1 MRSRCPGPLIRC
13 SCAPK
18 EDKTAEETTVCSIAC
33 CRQTWSIRERAPAIL
48 PKYVCPGAKWVDR
61 TQKLFFQ
68 TFAKNGAVAI
78 FQLSSAA
85 TNDRSFNGETNT
97 VSIPMQAVFSIAIS
111 KKNLHT
117 AMGQR
122 RHQGNHI
129 PPKPRN
135 SQSVSLCPPLRIHNQ
150 KPKILVTP
158 LAAQSSHTSLILSRD
173 GINLSNTCLT
183 LYSIKTLSRK
193 SSCMLRSTWMSP
205 LEKTQFDQHG
215 KKGLQGVFCI

>member
-1 MRSRCPGPLIRC
+1 MR
-13 SCAPK
+13 
-18 EDKTAEETTVCSIAC
+18 
-33 CRQTWSIRERAPAIL
+33 
-48 PKYVCPGAKWVDR
+48 VDR

-68 TFAKNGAVAI
+68 TFAKNVAVAI

-135 SQSVSLCPPLRIHNQ
+135 SQSLSLCPPLRIHNQ
-150 KPKILVTP
+150 KPKIHVTP

-173 GINLSNTCLT
+173 GINLSNIVFNKDLVTQ
-183 LYSIKTLSRK
+183 IKLHVVIHLDVPTRK
-193 SSCMLRSTWMSP
+193 DPIRSTR
-205 LEKTQFDQHG
+205 Q
-215 KKGLQGVFCI
+215 KGSAGCFLHLVPGGQKHDS